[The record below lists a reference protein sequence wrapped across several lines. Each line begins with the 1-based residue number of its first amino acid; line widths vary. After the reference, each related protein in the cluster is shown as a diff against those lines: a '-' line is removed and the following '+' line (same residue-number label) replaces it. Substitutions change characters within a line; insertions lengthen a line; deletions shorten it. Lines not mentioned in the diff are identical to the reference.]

1 MRVHDLRH
9 RMASNMLT
17 SGRSIYGVAKV
28 PGHTRRKTSQRYSNL
43 SNESLLAAVGASANA
58 AGTNRGPVEKAKAGE
73 NLALVEA

>member
-1 MRVHDLRH
+1 
-9 RMASNMLT
+9 MLT

-43 SNESLLAAVGASANA
+43 SSESLLAAGGAAANA
-58 AGTNRGPVEKAKAGE
+58 AGTNRGPAEKAKAGE